1 MYQGGIASEAAYE
14 EAERK
19 YRTLTQDLER
29 LKLAVQVAEKNQ
41 ERAQLSLRELVGS
54 MDDNE
59 YLRDVQ
65 QAEIQR
71 LESELEI
78 LRGDLSKTEI
88 RAPVDS
94 VVLEK
99 YIEDS
104 RVLQPGT
111 PLMRLGDL
119 TTIEIE
125 SDILSEEVTRIAV
138 GDPVEISGKALG
150 NRALTGEVT
159 RIYPSGFKKI
169 SALGIE
175 QQRVKILVGFDNGEV
190 HLRPGTSVDIRVI
203 TERHENAVAVPER
216 ATFKLDDGWAV
227 FRVNSGRAKL
237 APVTIGLKNDE
248 WAEIVEG
255 LAPGDVII
263 TERKNELGDGVRI
276 DPVPLKNN
284 GE

>member
-1 MYQGGIASEAAYE
+1 M
-14 EAERK
+14 
-19 YRTLTQDLER
+19 
-29 LKLAVQVAEKNQ
+29 QVAEKNQ

-150 NRALTGEVT
+150 NRALTGEVS
-159 RIYPSGFKKI
+159 RIYPSWFKKI